1 MKHLLILAMLVLGTG
16 FAQAQTSNTKEMPMT
31 DMDMPMAEM
40 PNEMDMLANKVVD
53 AFSMFTM
60 HVEKNKMVC
69 MDMCAEKDMM
79 IMDLKM
85 FKKHAE
91 MVLSKKQMKSIM
103 NMMMMEM
110 DMKMDMKK

>member
-1 MKHLLILAMLVLGTG
+1 MKHLFLVAMLVLGTG
-16 FAQAQTSNTKEMPMT
+16 FAQAQTSNTMEMSTDMEMPMDT
-31 DMDMPMAEM
+31 PD
-40 PNEMDMLANKVVD
+40 MDMLAKQ
-53 AFSMFTM
+53 AIASFTM
-60 HVEKNKMVC
+60 Y
-69 MDMCAEKDMM
+69 MDANDTAAMACKTMCTEKDMM

-110 DMKMDMKK
+110 DMKMAK